1 MEKVYDFCPLFRH
14 PFTCYVAGP
23 TKSGKTYF
31 VMRLVKARKFFIV
44 PPPERVIWCYGRYQ
58 DAFNELSGVEFIEG
72 LPPSELLDRNT
83 RTLLIIDDL
92 MNETDASVSN
102 LFTKGSHHD
111 NASIVYLSQNLFNK
125 NKNNRNISINSD
137 YMVLFKNP
145 RDSSQIVN
153 LGRQM
158 CPGRSSYFRE
168 AFAEATCRPH
178 TYMLLDF
185 VPTTPDDL
193 RLRAE
198 VFPDEIASV
207 FLHK

>member
-31 VMRLVKARKFFIV
+31 TTRLIKARNSLIV
-44 PPPERVIWCYGRYQ
+44 PPPERVIWCYGIYQ
-58 DAFNELSGVEFIEG
+58 DAFNELTGVEFIQG
-72 LPPSELLDRNT
+72 LPPSGLFDGR

-92 MNETDASVSN
+92 MNETDVGVSN

-111 NASIVYLSQNLFNK
+111 NVSIVYLSQNLFNK
-125 NKNNRNISINSD
+125 NKNNRNISLNSD
-137 YMVLFKNP
+137 YLVLFKNP
-145 RDSSQIVN
+145 RDTSQIVN

-158 CPGRSSYFRE
+158 CPGRSNYFRE
-168 AFAEATCRPH
+168 AFADATSRPH
-178 TYMLLDF
+178 TYLLLDF

-193 RLRAE
+193 RVRAE
-198 VFPDEIASV
+198 IFPDEIASV